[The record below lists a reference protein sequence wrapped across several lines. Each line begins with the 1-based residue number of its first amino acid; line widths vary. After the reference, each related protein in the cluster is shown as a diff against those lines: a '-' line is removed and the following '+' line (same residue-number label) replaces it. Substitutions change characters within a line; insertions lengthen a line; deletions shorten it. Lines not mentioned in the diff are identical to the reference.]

1 MIMSGFAKRF
11 EQLNE
16 RQKEAVDTIEG
27 PVMVVAGPGSGKT
40 ELLSLRA
47 AKILEETQ
55 VLPQNILLLTFTE
68 SASFN
73 MRKRLVALIGEAG
86 YRVGIYTFHSFAS
99 DIISRYGEYFFDGVK
114 FSPVSDVSQVAIVQ
128 EILQELPR
136 KNLLT
141 TIHPENGFVYE
152 RSVISAISN
161 LKKAGLNSQSFLD
174 KLNSNKKVF
183 LEINKLIDSLENS
196 FDSIAGKRKLE
207 TVLPTY
213 IELYNAFKKASEGEY
228 ARMLISSLE
237 LSLALA
243 DTESSTKPL
252 TEWKDEYL
260 AKIEAGATTKF
271 VLRDSVEDRQ
281 QKLFDLATV
290 YDRYTQKMYERAL
303 YDFEDMILLAH
314 AGIEKYPNL
323 RYDLQERYQYIM
335 IDEFQD
341 TNEAQFELVRALCVD
356 EDGKVNLQSNIL
368 VVGDDDQAIY
378 KFQGAE
384 IGNIF
389 DFKRTF
395 PNAKVIVLDKNYRST
410 QQVLDLARTVITKAV
425 DRLEVR
431 DKKIIKDIKASN
443 QKIIDSGLGEVV
455 ERSFESGLEEEQ
467 FVAQEIER
475 LIKKGV
481 EPQEIAVICRKHEHL
496 RSLSN
501 ILSTHKIPFSYEKK
515 ENVLEKQHIKEL
527 VTIVQF
533 AELASVGK
541 GEELIPEILAYPFWK
556 LPTIEIWKLISE
568 WRNGFVKEDE
578 FGKRVY
584 TQKPLLQAM
593 LESQNSQIVEIGKFL
608 IELSVESRT
617 LPLEYLLDKI
627 IGTTG
632 WMFDD
637 EEKSDGE
644 YSEKVATEY
653 TSPYR
658 NYYFNNQ
665 QFQHNKPAY
674 LDFLFALRTFIGALR
689 EFKQGE
695 VLYAR
700 DLQSFLDVYQ
710 GGGSLSLSV
719 VSPFASSEKAVS
731 LLTAHKAKGLEFEYV
746 FVLSADD
753 DTWAGRGY
761 ASNISFPKN
770 MRFGPEGDN
779 DDDKIRL
786 LFVALTRAKHTLY
799 ITHSGQKVRFLPAN
813 EMRAAESF
821 VATDQTMNSLA
832 IVKGREFV
840 QDEKVLLKRLLEN
853 YKMPV
858 THLNN
863 FLNFTRVGP
872 QKFVEQNILRFPQT
886 MPAPAVYGTAMH
898 EAIEKIYLYHQKY
911 SKFPEFAFAKE
922 AFTYALLRGRLPQLE
937 QEKYL
942 IDGLEKIK
950 NYFEFLKQRGIA
962 ENTKVEVKF
971 SGDQVHIGDVPATG
985 NLDRVEILGDTTL
998 VTDLKTGRSFAS
1010 FEGKDLDDSEKIK
1023 LHFYAQQLIFYTL
1036 LLKNSTQYRHLTH
1049 NQGILEFVE
1058 GNRQGE
1064 IERASLEVTSEMQS
1078 RVQRLTEIVYKKI
1091 MNLDFPD
1098 TSHYK
1103 STLKGILQFE
1113 DDLLSGKI

>member
-1 MIMSGFAKRF
+1 MNEFKKRM
-11 EQLNE
+11 EQLND

-40 ELLSLRA
+40 ELLSLRT

-73 MRKRLVALIGEAG
+73 MRKRLAALIGEAG

-114 FSPVSDVSQVAIVQ
+114 FSPVSDVAQVAIVQ

-141 TIHPENGFVYE
+141 IIHPESGFVYE
-152 RSVISAISN
+152 RNIISAISN
-161 LKKAGLNSQSFLD
+161 LKKAGLNSQDFLYR
-174 KLNSNKKVF
+174 LNSNQKIF
-183 LEINKLIDSLENS
+183 ADINKAIDNLENS

-207 TVLPTY
+207 VVLPTY
-213 IELYNAFKKASEGEY
+213 IELFNALKKVAENEY
-228 ARMLISSLE
+228 VRILTSSLE

-243 DTESSTKPL
+243 NTESSTKSL

-260 AKIEAGATTKF
+260 AKIKVGATTKF

-290 YDRYTQKMYERAL
+290 YDKYTQKMYERAL
-303 YDFEDMILLAH
+303 YDFEDMILLAR

-323 RYDLQERYQYIM
+323 RYDLQEKYQYIM

-341 TNEAQFELVRALCVD
+341 TNEAQFALVRTLCAD
-356 EDGKVNLQSNIL
+356 EAGEVNSQSNVL

-395 PNAKVIVLDKNYRST
+395 PNAKVVVLDKNYRST

-431 DKKIIKDIKASN
+431 DKNIIKDIKASN
-443 QKIIDSGLGEVV
+443 QKVIDSGLGEIV
-455 ERSFESGLEEEQ
+455 ERSFESNLGEEQ
-467 FVAQEIER
+467 FVAQEIGR
-475 LIKKGV
+475 LIRKGV
-481 EPQEIAVICRKHEHL
+481 EPQEIVVICRKHEHL

-501 ILSTHKIPFSYEKK
+501 ILSTHKVPFSYEKK

-527 VTIVQF
+527 ITIVRF
-533 AELASVGK
+533 VDLASVGK
-541 GEELIPEILAYPFWK
+541 GEELIPEILAFPFWE

-568 WRNGFVKEDE
+568 WRNGSVKEDE

-584 TQKPLLQAM
+584 TQKSLLQTM
-593 LESQNSQIVEIGKFL
+593 LESHNIQIAEIGKFL
-608 IELSVESRT
+608 IELSVEANT

-644 YSEKVATEY
+644 YVAETKSAY

-658 NYYFNNQ
+658 NHYFNNQ
-665 QFQHNKPAY
+665 EFEHNKPVY
-674 LDFLFALRTFIGALR
+674 LEFLFALRTFIGALR

-695 VLYAR
+695 ILYAR
-700 DLQSFLDVYQ
+700 DLQGFLDVYQ
-710 GGGSLSLSV
+710 AGGSLTLSV
-719 VSPFASSEKAVS
+719 VSPFASSGKAVS

-813 EMRAAESF
+813 EMQNTESF
-821 VATDQTMNSLA
+821 AATNQTINSLT

-872 QKFVEQNILRFPQT
+872 QKFVEQNILRFPQA

-898 EAIEKIYLYHQKY
+898 EAVEKIYLYHQKY
-911 SKFPEFAFAKE
+911 SKLPEFAFAKE
-922 AFTYALLRGRLPQLE
+922 AFTFALLRGRLPQLE

-942 IDGLEKIK
+942 IDGLEKIE
-950 NYFEFLKQRGIA
+950 NYFEFLKQKGIA

-971 SGDQVHIGDVPATG
+971 SGEQVHIGEVPVTG
-985 NLDRVEILGDTTL
+985 NLDRLEIMGETTI
-998 VTDLKTGRSFAS
+998 VTDLKTGKSFAS
-1010 FEGKDLDDSEKIK
+1010 FEEKDLDDNEKVK

-1036 LLKNSTQYRHLTH
+1036 LLKNSTQYRHLMH
-1049 NQGILEFVE
+1049 NQGKLEFVE
-1058 GNRQGE
+1058 GNRQKE
-1064 IERASLEVTSEMQS
+1064 IEAAELEVTSEMQE
-1078 RVQRLTEIVYKKI
+1078 RVQKLTEIVYKKI

-1098 TSHYK
+1098 TSNYK
-1103 STLKGILQFE
+1103 PTLKGILQFE
-1113 DDLLSGKI
+1113 DDLLNGKI